1 MGCGQSALKKE
12 IQGLHAL
19 ETKRAEEI
27 AKLEDERR
35 MLKYKMSVLED
46 MVATAQLEVHEKVA
60 AAAAAEERMKVMKWE
75 LVRQATPP
83 TTPRQGLTWALND
96 KTTQKLAKMSS
107 ARVVSTIPPSKE
119 TTQSDTKLL
128 ATRAKANVDT
138 PSPHSD
144 PKVTIT
150 ATTAIANHPKTLVAS
165 PIVIKPSTST
175 AQNESTTVAVVAVD
189 MKKPELIRLNTPRK
203 VIDPSEVN
211 ESKDAFEAVKAITTS
226 SSRRTKDSNAIER
239 DNSNIG
245 TRRHSSK
252 SMIRGPSTA
261 LSPPSAL
268 LLHQDSHDE
277 RALSKPL
284 TKPKSAA
291 LQAPLTSPLSSAAS
305 SKPTLSPKSSRSSII
320 NPSSRETSPTAA
332 ASKAPPG
339 FVLAMPL
346 SKGGPDDL
354 PPRKHSKPSPPRPDS
369 KRPDDEPDAE
379 PATGVTPFAL
389 DDDDDDDCG
398 TAVVC
403 LDDDALGDLM

>member
-83 TTPRQGLTWALND
+83 TTPRQSLTWALND

-165 PIVIKPSTST
+165 PIVIKPSTS
-175 AQNESTTVAVVAVD
+175 AGQNESTTVAVVT
-189 MKKPELIRLNTPRK
+189 KKPELIRLNTPRK

-291 LQAPLTSPLSSAAS
+291 IQAPLTSAAS

-379 PATGVTPFAL
+379 PATGVTAFAL

>member
-83 TTPRQGLTWALND
+83 TTPRQSLTWALND

-119 TTQSDTKLL
+119 ATQSDTKLL

-175 AQNESTTVAVVAVD
+175 GQNESTTVAVVT
-189 MKKPELIRLNTPRK
+189 KKPELIRLNTPRK

-291 LQAPLTSPLSSAAS
+291 IQAPLTSAAS

-354 PPRKHSKPSPPRPDS
+354 PHRKHSKPSPPRPDS

-379 PATGVTPFAL
+379 PATGVTAFAL
-389 DDDDDDDCG
+389 DDDDDDCG